1 MELFAFGE
9 KSITLIYP
17 FIMGISFFFVFA
29 FMVALTGH
37 FESKKYQHHPFF
49 YAWMKHLIESFAVI
63 VFLIQKK
70 MNKSIYQ
77 EKGDDKKYSGNIKLA
92 MTSKYTIEFF
102 PGNDKKHLFWCLV
115 GISLFSCMNSLF
127 FFILRGIGN
136 TDYCT
141 FLGNCILIYFVCFL
155 SKRILHYK
163 FHRHHLLGL
172 GINSVG
178 IIINTLV
185 TILSLYKGFG
195 SWIINIIVLLVSVL
209 NFIMISLQ
217 ECLEKYMIDYKYLS
231 PYAIISFEG
240 FTGVIINGLVMIFA
254 MIIPCKSNSKNSIC
268 INESFES
275 LSSSNNNNI
284 FSFPY
289 YLYFIGLMLSVF
301 CYDVSRVM
309 TNQHFSPAHRYIG
322 DALGFMLMWL
332 CFFIYEKFDESEHIP
347 IVSMVF
353 SMIGFAIMFF
363 GSFIYLEVILVKVF
377 DFDRNTKKQINIR
390 EDKEV
395 TEMNKNLISE
405 TKNDSPEELNER
417 DSIL

>member
-77 EKGDDKKYSGNIKLA
+77 EKGDDKKNSGNIKLA

-141 FLGNCILIYFVCFL
+141 FLGNCILIYF
-155 SKRILHYK
+155 
-163 FHRHHLLGL
+163 
-172 GINSVG
+172 
-178 IIINTLV
+178 
-185 TILSLYKGFG
+185 
-195 SWIINIIVLLVSVL
+195 
-209 NFIMISLQ
+209 
-217 ECLEKYMIDYKYLS
+217 E
-231 PYAIISFEG
+231 
-240 FTGVIINGLVMIFA
+240 
-254 MIIPCKSNSKNSIC
+254 
-268 INESFES
+268 
-275 LSSSNNNNI
+275 
-284 FSFPY
+284 
-289 YLYFIGLMLSVF
+289 IG
-301 CYDVSRVM
+301 R
-309 TNQHFSPAHRYIG
+309 AH
-322 DALGFMLMWL
+322 
-332 CFFIYEKFDESEHIP
+332 
-347 IVSMVF
+347 V
-353 SMIGFAIMFF
+353 
-363 GSFIYLEVILVKVF
+363 
-377 DFDRNTKKQINIR
+377 
-390 EDKEV
+390 
-395 TEMNKNLISE
+395 
-405 TKNDSPEELNER
+405 
-417 DSIL
+417 